1 MRKSCT
7 LIWEW
12 PRTSV
17 HIKQMR
23 LLSSLHSPDFCRER
37 TIVLHMAG
45 WGWLPQFWVRRERAL
60 TKRPFFPQ
68 STKGEVLLKQ
78 DTLRSDPASPFP
90 GLVCSCIPGS
100 CVIDYSNSCGSC
112 SSSELDAPLRHRPI
126 CSFTDISQHK
136 GCFFMRRQRIST
148 KAFLERLREW
158 KDTQGSKRNIQREGI
173 PCHKLR
179 QQESW
184 WWWRWWWWYCFFSV

>member
-1 MRKSCT
+1 MSSEKELHINLGVASHFCPHKANEVTVLATFSGFLQREDNCPTHGRVRMTSTVLSQEGKS
-7 LIWEW
+7 
-12 PRTSV
+12 
-17 HIKQMR
+17 
-23 LLSSLHSPDFCRER
+23 
-37 TIVLHMAG
+37 
-45 WGWLPQFWVRRERAL
+45 L

-68 STKGEVLLKQ
+68 STKGKALLKQ
-78 DTLRSDPASPFP
+78 DTLRSDPAGPFP

-148 KAFLERLREW
+148 KASLERLRE
-158 KDTQGSKRNIQREGI
+158 
-173 PCHKLR
+173 
-179 QQESW
+179 
-184 WWWRWWWWYCFFSV
+184 